1 MPSGLAGVPTAGT
14 GEVEPERQGLL
25 FQAGV
30 WRQRWLLGPQ
40 GCCPGDTSQ
49 GCGISADKR
58 HAGNFW
64 VSIIILGV

>member
-40 GCCPGDTSQ
+40 GCCPGDASQ
-49 GCGISADKR
+49 G
-58 HAGNFW
+58 
-64 VSIIILGV
+64 